1 MEPLAA
7 DEHTPTFHSRHTLA
21 QKAILALNIVV
32 VLACVFGAGGLLY
45 AKGLLDRRLQTEKF
59 SVATTVEGKPAPPG
73 STLVGDT
80 TPTSSGSTFPPA
92 DPKAQNFL
100 ITGEDNRPCVDP
112 NSQWSGAADP
122 SRVNIGQRSDT
133 IMVMRVDPVSNR
145 AAVLSFPRDLW
156 IKIPGRST
164 NRINT
169 AYVRGDYS
177 LLAKTLY
184 NNFGVVVDHYLQVD
198 FCAFKRIVDAVG
210 GVAVPFKTPIL
221 DANVGIS
228 LQSGCHTFHG
238 DEALAYVRSRHL
250 KWVDA
255 NGGVHEDRAGD
266 FGRIARQQDFLRRVL
281 QSALKKG
288 LFDPKIASAL
298 ITTLQKEIV
307 TEKGFSVND
316 MLKFA
321 GVLHNVQPGSIQTYQ
336 IESSGT
342 NIGGNAVRLPN
353 IGGPNMKAILQIFQG
368 RAPLA
373 GATDQVFDGTT
384 SSTPTGTV
392 AGGDTTSSN
401 TSTTAD
407 ATTTTTKKATT
418 TTVGAQSNNQGD
430 IIPDKNVVC

>member
-7 DEHTPTFHSRHTLA
+7 DEHTPAHHARHTVA

-59 SVATTVEGKPAPPG
+59 NVATTVVTPG
-73 STLVGDT
+73 VSTASTLLGDT
-80 TPTSSGSTFPPA
+80 TPTSSGSTFPAA

-112 NSQWSGAADP
+112 NSPWAGAADP
-122 SRVNIGQRSDT
+122 SRVSIGQRSDT
-133 IMVMRVDPVSNR
+133 IMIMRVDPVSNR

-156 IKIPGRST
+156 INIPGRSK

-169 AYVRGDYS
+169 AYARGDYS

-184 NNFGVVVDHYLQVD
+184 NNFGIVVDHYLQVD

-255 NGGVHEDRAGD
+255 NGGVHEDKGAD

-288 LFDPKIASAL
+288 LFDPKVASAL

-336 IESSGT
+336 IESTGT
-342 NIGGNAVRLPN
+342 SIGGNSVRLPQ
-353 IGGPNMKAILQIFQG
+353 IAGKNMKAILAIFQG
-368 RAPLA
+368 RSPLA

-392 AGGDTTSSN
+392 AGGDTT
-401 TSTTAD
+401 TTVA
-407 ATTTTTKKATT
+407 ATT
-418 TTVGAQSNNQGD
+418 TTVKKGTTTTVEAQSNNVGD

>member
-7 DEHTPTFHSRHTLA
+7 DEHTPAPHARHTVA

-59 SVATTVEGKPAPPG
+59 SVATTVLPAPTG
-73 STLVGDT
+73 VASTLPGDT

-92 DPKAQNFL
+92 DPQAQNFL

-112 NSQWSGAADP
+112 NSPWAGAADP
-122 SRVNIGQRSDT
+122 SRVSIGQRSDT
-133 IMVMRVDPVSNR
+133 IMVMRVDPVTNR

-156 IKIPGRST
+156 IKIPGRSE

-184 NNFGVVVDHYLQVD
+184 SNFGVVVDHYLQVD

-255 NGGVHEDRAGD
+255 NGGVHEDKGAD

-336 IESSGT
+336 IESTGT
-342 NIGGNAVRLPN
+342 SIGGNSVRLPN
-353 IGGPNMKAILQIFQG
+353 ITGKNMKAILAIFQG

-373 GATDQVFDGTT
+373 GAADQVFDGTT

-392 AGGDTTSSN
+392 VGTDASTTS
-401 TSTTAD
+401 A
-407 ATTTTTKKATT
+407 ATT
-418 TTVGAQSNNQGD
+418 TTVKKGNTTTTVAAQSNNVGD
-430 IIPDKNVVC
+430 IIPDRNVVC

>member
-1 MEPLAA
+1 MQPLAA
-7 DEHTPTFHSRHTLA
+7 DEHTPAHQARHTVA
-21 QKAILALNIVV
+21 QKVILILNIVV
-32 VLACVFGAGGLLY
+32 VLACVVGAGGLLY

-59 SVATTVEGKPAPPG
+59 SVSTTVVAPGVSAG
-73 STLVGDT
+73 STALGDT

-112 NSQWSGAADP
+112 NSPWAGAADP
-122 SRVNIGQRSDT
+122 SRVSIGQRSDT
-133 IMVMRVDPVSNR
+133 IMVMRVDPASNR

-156 IKIPGRST
+156 INIPGRSK

-184 NNFGVVVDHYLQVD
+184 NNFGIVVDHYLQVD

-210 GVAVPFKTPIL
+210 GVAVPFKTPIV

-255 NGGVHEDRAGD
+255 NGGVHEDRAAD

-336 IESSGT
+336 IETVGQT
-342 NIGGNAVRLPN
+342 IGINAVQLPS

-392 AGGDTTSSN
+392 AGGDS
-401 TSTTAD
+401 STTTVA
-407 ATTTTTKKATT
+407 ATTTTTAKKGTT
-418 TTVGAQSNNQGD
+418 TTVGAQSNNKGD

>member
-7 DEHTPTFHSRHTLA
+7 DEHTPAHHARHTVA
-21 QKAILALNIVV
+21 QKAILALNIVI

-59 SVATTVEGKPAPPG
+59 SVATTVPSPSAGTA
-73 STLVGDT
+73 STLLGDT
-80 TPTSSGSTFPPA
+80 TPTTSGGTFPAA
-92 DPKAQNFL
+92 DPKAENFL

-112 NSQWSGAADP
+112 NSPWAGAADP
-122 SRVNIGQRSDT
+122 SRVSIGQRSDT
-133 IMVMRVDPVSNR
+133 IMVMRVDPVTNR

-156 IKIPGRST
+156 IKIPGRSE

-184 NNFGVVVDHYLQVD
+184 NNFGIVVDHYLQVD
-198 FCAFKRIVDAVG
+198 FCAFKRVVDAVG

-255 NGGVHEDRAGD
+255 NGGVHEDRAAD

-288 LFDPKIASAL
+288 LFDPKIVSAL

-321 GVLHNVQPGSIQTYQ
+321 GVLRNVQPGSIQTYQ
-336 IESSGT
+336 VESSSAT
-342 NIGGNAVRLPN
+342 IGGNAVQRPN
-353 IGGPNMKAILQIFQG
+353 VGGPNMKAILAIFQG

-373 GATDQVFDGTT
+373 GAADQVFDGTT

-392 AGGDTTSSN
+392 AATEG
-401 TSTTAD
+401 
-407 ATTTTTKKATT
+407 TTTTVAATT
-418 TTVGAQSNNQGD
+418 TTVKKGTTTTVVAAQSNNKGD
-430 IIPDKNVVC
+430 IIPDKSVVC